1 MEKSYVS
8 LEQHICPV
16 CLKTFDT
23 GNLLFDEQLRNI
35 FERYT
40 VTGYEL
46 CEEHKKVIEDG
57 YVILVEV
64 REKPFDGKDPYRT
77 GNTAYLKRYVA
88 KDIFPDM
95 EMRDVAFVEI
105 GVLDRLREMIVV
117 ENDRTDEE
125 SHEGDKRKEEQQ
137 TEQTHQKETD

>member
-46 CEEHKKVIEDG
+46 CEEHKKVIG
-57 YVILVEV
+57 NLPKSI
-64 REKPFDGKDPYRT
+64 EKERWI
-77 GNTAYLKRYVA
+77 AYDNRARSKPLRI
-88 KDIFPDM
+88 D
-95 EMRDVAFVEI
+95 E
-105 GVLDRLREMIVV
+105 RL
-117 ENDRTDEE
+117 
-125 SHEGDKRKEEQQ
+125 
-137 TEQTHQKETD
+137 

>member
-57 YVILVEV
+57 YGKNLSTGKIRTELEIL
-64 REKPFDGKDPYRT
+64 P
-77 GNTAYLKRYVA
+77 
-88 KDIFPDM
+88 I
-95 EMRDVAFVEI
+95 
-105 GVLDRLREMIVV
+105 
-117 ENDRTDEE
+117 
-125 SHEGDKRKEEQQ
+125 
-137 TEQTHQKETD
+137 